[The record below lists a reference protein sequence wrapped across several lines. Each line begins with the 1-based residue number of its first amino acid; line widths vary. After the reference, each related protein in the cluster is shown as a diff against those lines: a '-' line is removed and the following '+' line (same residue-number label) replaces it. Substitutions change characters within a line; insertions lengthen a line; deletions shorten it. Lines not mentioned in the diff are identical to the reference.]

1 MPKIVD
7 HAKYR
12 REIVERATPI
22 FSENGYSG
30 LGMRQIADQLGM
42 SKSALYHYFPS
53 KDELFT
59 ACTEF
64 VFARDEALTAA
75 NPEDTTPRQKAKA
88 LMGLIAVLEKD
99 FQGEAYLVLD
109 YIRGK
114 TPRDVA
120 RDKNMKLANQRSLE
134 MTATIVGEDD
144 APRVFAFVLGLLMQ
158 RLFDGQKTP
167 LTDIERWLLE
177 FLQDH

>member
-30 LGMRQIADQLGM
+30 LGMRQIAQELGM

-64 VFARDEALTAA
+64 VFSRDDELNAA
-75 NPEDTTPRQKAKA
+75 NPNDATPQEKTKA
-88 LMGLIAVLEKD
+88 LMGLVAVLEKE
-99 FQGEAYLVLD
+99 FQGEAFLVLD

-134 MTATIVGEDD
+134 MAAAIVGKDD
-144 APRVFAFVLGLLMQ
+144 APKVFAFVLGALMQ
-158 RLFDGQKTP
+158 RLLDGQKTP
-167 LTDIERWLLE
+167 LAEIEKWMLELLE
-177 FLQDH
+177 DH

>member
-22 FSENGYSG
+22 FSKNGYSG

-53 KDELFT
+53 KDELFA

-64 VFARDEALTAA
+64 VFTRDEALTAA
-75 NPEDTTPRQKAKA
+75 NPKDTTLREKAKA
-88 LMGLIAVLEKD
+88 LVGLIAVLEKD

-120 RDKNMKLANQRSLE
+120 RDRNMKLANQRSLE
-134 MTATIVGEDD
+134 MVAAIVGDED
-144 APRVFAFVLGLLMQ
+144 APRVLALVLGALMQ

-167 LTDIERWLLE
+167 LSEIEKWIVELLSG
-177 FLQDH
+177 Q

>member
-12 REIVERATPI
+12 REIVERATPV
-22 FSENGYSG
+22 FSAHGFNG
-30 LGMRQIADQLGM
+30 LGMRQIAQELGM

-53 KDELFT
+53 KDELFA

-64 VFARDEALTAA
+64 VFARDEELNAA
-75 NPEDTTPRQKAKA
+75 NPNDATPREKTKA
-88 LMGLIAVLEKD
+88 LMGLVAVLEKD
-99 FQGEAYLVLD
+99 FQGEAFLVLD

-134 MTATIVGEDD
+134 MTAAIVGKDD
-144 APRVFAFVLGLLMQ
+144 APRVLAFVLGLLMQ

-167 LTDIERWLLE
+167 LADIERWMLE